1 MNLKSMSTSK
11 QTFQDI
17 SQYKENYMQLRD
29 LYISMHVFLFLFCFC
44 YIILR
49 DAPVNEMFLNF
60 YFLVFNLH
68 QVFHY

>member
-17 SQYKENYMQLRD
+17 SLYKENYMQLRD
-29 LYISMHVFLFLFCFC
+29 LYISMHVFFLFCFC

-60 YFLVFNLH
+60 YFLVFNFH